1 MRGGPWWPDR
11 PLHDEEDGTTLRH
24 QDQRLMAGGP
34 RGDHP
39 RDVIL
44 GGLEVAGSPRG
55 DHPRDVILGDV
66 SDLQRLA

>member
-1 MRGGPWWPDR
+1 MILGGP
-11 PLHDEEDGTTLRH
+11 EV
-24 QDQRLMAGGP
+24 AGSP

-44 GGLEVAGSPRG
+44 AGSPRG